1 MVIGEHRLNE
11 HQARVVESAQA
22 EFMTSRQDDFLKY
35 IGDGLRGQRQIR
47 DSMLR
52 HIVCSALVKFGAR
65 SRMRCDERRDC
76 KVPGS

>member
-1 MVIGEHRLNE
+1 MIIGKARLSEN
-11 HQARVVESAQA
+11 QTRVVESAQA
-22 EFMTSRQDDFLKY
+22 ELMTSRQDDFLKY

-65 SRMRCDERRDC
+65 RGLD
-76 KVPGS
+76 

>member
-1 MVIGEHRLNE
+1 MIIGTHRLNE

-22 EFMTSRQDDFLKY
+22 ELMTSRQDDFLKY
-35 IGDGLRGQRQIR
+35 IGDGLRGQLQIR

-65 SRMRCDERRDC
+65 RGLD
-76 KVPGS
+76 